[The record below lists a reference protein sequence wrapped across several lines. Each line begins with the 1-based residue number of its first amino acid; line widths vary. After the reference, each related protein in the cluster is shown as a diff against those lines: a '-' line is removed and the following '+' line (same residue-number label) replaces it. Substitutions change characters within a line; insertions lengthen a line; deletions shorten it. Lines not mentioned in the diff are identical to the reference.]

1 MPDPETTGPV
11 NVVTPSGRTITVDRE
26 TAQSIVQQGGRE
38 QTGIE
43 GDAAAQASAEAARYD
58 NPVGAA
64 FTGGLRSLTFGLSD
78 HALTAMGA
86 GGELE
91 KTKEHNPGSSLVGEI
106 GTALLPIGA
115 PGAIA
120 RAAKA
125 AGNVVRGT
133 STAGKVAATIV
144 EGAVDGGAWN
154 AAQQVSSAALTG
166 DPLTPEKLASS
177 IGMGALFGG
186 AIGGGLGGVAA
197 VSGAVRKKLAT
208 KANPLLNTRSQGAK
222 DLGQHFGHA
231 IREAEQGVDDII
243 NRARDKRA
251 AQILEQQDD
260 RAREFGWD
268 GYGAS
273 PERIEELRVMAAPQP
288 KIPLMITNDM
298 REQLRSFGI
307 TDDAVKQM
315 TPQQA
320 WNVINNGGPKA
331 SDQAGTAAGSG
342 KRKQRPKDNF
352 DVPADAD
359 PAPAQKVPHPDQVT
373 QGGKHSVSDTV
384 SEALPEGR
392 AQGALAK
399 DAAADAKLADK
410 AARAEAKGAEQ
421 AGTVVDSVPAGSRPE
436 ARLPAKPGES
446 AVAYAVR
453 VADEEFAEMRNIGKS
468 VRKNMVARFG
478 EDMAID
484 FNTLARKPAAQ
495 ALKSIQAIDDYVG
508 WLQKSKTLG
517 GDDLVDMQKII
528 IGRVQQQA
536 TGDVASAFNGLSNM
550 DRAGVAD
557 ILKVDIDKLP
567 KFGPAAE
574 HVLKAYSVARFADDI
589 SARAAVTSAEAKLA
603 AVDSKAGGF
612 LGGSIGSKL
621 KTAAQ
626 AASLLTMAHPG
637 QVLMR
642 LASMAGKVSG
652 DLAEGVDKFVQ
663 AVTHP
668 KIRKTYGRAGVSIFN
683 QVRFSEKE
691 DLSEPRPAVRRI
703 RELQELQG
711 NPARLEAFIDD
722 QLAPLRAHN
731 QDLGYQVSDSLKAR
745 IGFIASK
752 APALSPPDPFTGWQA
767 EPSKAEL
774 SEWARY
780 IEAAEK
786 GPVQLLEE
794 LQSGDLAKETVEAV
808 KELYPGLFEKVQ
820 EMIIERA
827 LDAQKPMAYR
837 DRLNLGQLFEVPIE
851 PTAAPEIMYAT
862 QEMYAMQEERQ
873 KQEAASPRGTPK
885 PPSMTKGQQFA
896 S

>member
-1 MPDPETTGPV
+1 MPDPETSGPV
-11 NVVTPSGRTITVDRE
+11 NLVSTSGRVFSAPDSA
-26 TAQSIVQQGGRE
+26 TADALVQSGQATRQAPLA
-38 QTGIE
+38 Q
-43 GDAAAQASAEAARYD
+43 DAAAQSAAEAARYD

-64 FTGGLRSLTFGLSD
+64 FLGGLRSLTGGFSD
-78 HALTAMGA
+78 VAFAAAGA
-86 GGELE
+86 DHEVA
-91 KTKEHNPGSSLVGEI
+91 KTKEHNAAASLTGEI
-106 GTALLPIGA
+106 GAALA
-115 PGAIA
+115 PVGVPGLVSKAA
-120 RAAKA
+120 RAASNA
-125 AGNVVRGT
+125 VRGT
-133 STAGKVAATIV
+133 SAGGKIAAGIV
-144 EGAVDGGAWN
+144 EGVVDNGAWN
-154 AAQQVSSAALTG
+154 AAQTVSTAALTG
-166 DPLTPEKLASS
+166 DPNVGESLAVS
-177 IGMGALFGG
+177 IPTGSLFGG
-186 AIGGGLGGVAA
+186 LIGGGLGGVAA
-197 VSGAVRKKLAT
+197 VSGAVRKKLAA

-251 AQILEQQDD
+251 GEILQQRDD
-260 RAREFGWD
+260 QVGGFAT
-268 GYGAS
+268 S
-273 PERIEELRVMAAPQP
+273 PEDFDGALAPAPKGTPVPKSTTNDNVGTAVGKAKGAAPA
-288 KIPLMITNDM
+288 TVD
-298 REQLRSFGI
+298 E
-307 TDDAVKQM
+307 V
-315 TPQQA
+315 
-320 WNVINNGGPKA
+320 
-331 SDQAGTAAGSG
+331 GTAVGKGKQVAADSTAVG
-342 KRKQRPKDNF
+342 KRKPHGF
-352 DVPADAD
+352 DAPTEVDPVPV
-359 PAPAQKVPHPDQVT
+359 QVPRPDQVT
-373 QGGKHSVSDTV
+373 QGGKRSVRDTV
-384 SEALPEGR
+384 PEALPEGR

-399 DAAADAKLADK
+399 DAAAEAKLADK
-410 AARAEAKGAEQ
+410 AARGEANAFETADTMLAAPSQ
-421 AGTVVDSVPAGSRPE
+421 RAQQPHWP
-436 ARLPAKPGES
+436 PAKPGES
-446 AVAYAVR
+446 AVAYAIR
-453 VADEEFAEMRNIGKS
+453 TADDEFAEMRNGLKAA
-468 VRKNMVARFG
+468 RKGMVARFG

-484 FNTLARKPAAQ
+484 FNVLARKPAAQ

-508 WLQKSKTLG
+508 AVQRAKALG
-517 GDDLVDMQKII
+517 GDELVDLQKLV

-550 DRAGVAD
+550 DRAGIAD

-612 LGGSIGSKL
+612 LGGGIGSKL

-652 DLAEGVDKFVQ
+652 ELAEGVDKFVQ

-668 KIRKTYGRAGVSIFN
+668 KVRKTYGRAGLSIFN
-683 QVRFSEKE
+683 QVRFSEQE
-691 DLSEPRPAVRRI
+691 DTSEPRPAVRRI

-862 QEMYAMQEERQ
+862 QEMYAMQAERQ

-885 PPSMTKGQQFA
+885 PPSMTKGQQFSA
-896 S
+896 